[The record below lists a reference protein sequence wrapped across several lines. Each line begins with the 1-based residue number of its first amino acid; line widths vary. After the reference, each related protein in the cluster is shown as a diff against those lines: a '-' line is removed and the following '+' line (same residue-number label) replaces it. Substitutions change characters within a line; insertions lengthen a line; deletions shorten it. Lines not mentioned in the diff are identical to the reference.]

1 MSTSVPLFR
10 SLDDEG
16 SRREDTEEGTQYGTY
31 KRIRSYIIMTYQ
43 TRCSLQFYHPHV
55 RLKAANDEC
64 MLGGWRDPL
73 ALLEM
78 LILTDDGFINTTNTT
93 CNGQRENSRDEFP

>member
-1 MSTSVPLFR
+1 
-10 SLDDEG
+10 
-16 SRREDTEEGTQYGTY
+16 
-31 KRIRSYIIMTYQ
+31 MTYQ

-55 RLKAANDEC
+55 SLKAANDEY

-93 CNGQRENSRDEFP
+93 CNGQRENSRDEFPWNIPRKKIRKLSIWHLLEQGLRDRLY